1 MKTNQIIQ
9 KKQKLK
15 PKSQDQGFLGVGYEV
30 LYSLLMPMNGTFNF
44 TFIKKEVNSLL
55 VEFSKRLE
63 KYRSGGVMKGE
74 IGAVS

>member
-1 MKTNQIIQ
+1 MKSKFFFGENKSNNQ

-44 TFIKKEVNSLL
+44 TFIKK
-55 VEFSKRLE
+55 K
-63 KYRSGGVMKGE
+63 
-74 IGAVS
+74 

>member
-1 MKTNQIIQ
+1 MKSKIFFGENKSNNQ

-30 LYSLLMPMNGTFNF
+30 LYSLLMPMNGTLNF

-63 KYRSGGVMKGE
+63 KYRSG
-74 IGAVS
+74 